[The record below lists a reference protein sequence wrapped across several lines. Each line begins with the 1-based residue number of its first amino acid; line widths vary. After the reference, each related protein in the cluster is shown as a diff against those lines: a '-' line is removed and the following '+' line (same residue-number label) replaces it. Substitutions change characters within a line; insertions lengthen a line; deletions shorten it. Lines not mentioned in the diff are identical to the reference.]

1 MQDVSLAAAF
11 GRLAIVAVLMA
22 AVLLVL
28 RRTTTRG
35 RVPSKRSNG
44 RAIELIDRQNLG
56 KAQSVAVIR
65 VQDHTLVL
73 GVTEQ
78 RVELIATLP
87 PVDDL
92 ADPAFDDRYDD
103 RSYGDGAY
111 EDAELLDLRGLE
123 VRDDGDDFFRR
134 LTRRSGR

>member
-1 MQDVSLAAAF
+1 MMQDISLAAAF

-28 RRTTTRG
+28 RRTTKRG
-35 RVPSKRSNG
+35 RVTSKRSNA

-92 ADPAFDDRYDD
+92 ADPAFDDDDRYDD
-103 RSYGDGAY
+103 RSYAD
-111 EDAELLDLRGLE
+111 EELLDLRGFE
-123 VRDDGDDFFRR
+123 IRDDGDDFFQR